1 MILRALILP
10 PFHAEVLSTAE
21 GFRAKGENEMAVI
34 MAQTACELVT
44 EAAFD
49 VLIRASGVSKADV
62 KQLTQKTFDL
72 STPRMAALYRL
83 LSKDKIQAQV
93 FWSSCPAYTG
103 SG

>member
-1 MILRALILP
+1 
-10 PFHAEVLSTAE
+10 
-21 GFRAKGENEMAVI
+21 